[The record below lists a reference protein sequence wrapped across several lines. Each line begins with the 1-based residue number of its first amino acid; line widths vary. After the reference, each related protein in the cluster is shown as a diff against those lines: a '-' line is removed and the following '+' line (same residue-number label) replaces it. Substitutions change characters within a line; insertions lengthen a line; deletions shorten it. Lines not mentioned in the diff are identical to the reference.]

1 MNKKTVFLNVQKI
14 TYLIFYLTIYF
25 LSNHLMKRYSWMM
38 NNGYSIEVI
47 FGAFRKIESKIGNCM
62 RRKFFH
68 IFLPRNKMKIKPVQA
83 PSLLNQSPCEKTF
96 REVRTFFDSNIH
108 GFIET
113 IERPFIFFPFLWPKQ
128 CYLWYVNLKQ
138 STQKFKLIWSQRK

>member
-47 FGAFRKIESKIGNCM
+47 FGAFRKIESKIGNYQGTVPW
-62 RRKFFH
+62 KLH
-68 IFLPRNKMKIKPVQA
+68 VKKILPYFLAK
-83 PSLLNQSPCEKTF
+83 
-96 REVRTFFDSNIH
+96 
-108 GFIET
+108 
-113 IERPFIFFPFLWPKQ
+113 KQ
-128 CYLWYVNLKQ
+128 NEDQ
-138 STQKFKLIWSQRK
+138 TSSSS

>member
-1 MNKKTVFLNVQKI
+1 
-14 TYLIFYLTIYF
+14 
-25 LSNHLMKRYSWMM
+25 M

-96 REVRTFFDSNIH
+96 REVRTFFDSKFSPRDAHAYN
-108 GFIET
+108 FMLRIEINFFFCLSFSGKT
-113 IERPFIFFPFLWPKQ
+113 QICLMHSTTQQTVIYYNKYKIEISSSSSRLESVMMKYFDIVLQ
-128 CYLWYVNLKQ
+128 
-138 STQKFKLIWSQRK
+138 